1 MAGRTCG
8 LPEPGLPARRQ
19 RQCQRIVVLV
29 SGFGRNLQALI
40 EHCAQGRIEADIVG
54 VVSSRAGAP
63 ALQRA
68 AKAGIPTRVLEP
80 AGFAHRQDHDR
91 ALLATVRALQPD
103 LVLLAGY
110 MRILDVAFVEHYV
123 GRLLNVHPSLLPRY
137 PGLHTHRRV
146 LAAGDAVHGATVHFV
161 SAELDGG
168 PAIIQGGVSVSA
180 DDDEQ
185 SLSERVMNAV
195 ELNIYPWAAAAFC
208 RGELELR
215 AGRVWWNGRRLDS
228 PLQWPDL
235 QQDRS

>member
-1 MAGRTCG
+1 MREHG
-8 LPEPGLPARRQ
+8 LPTRR
-19 RQCQRIVVLV
+19 QRIVVLV

-40 EHCAQGRIEADIVG
+40 DHCTQGRIEGDIVG
-54 VVSSRAGAP
+54 VISDRVGAS

-68 AKAGIPTRVLEP
+68 AQAGIPTRVVAP
-80 AGFAHRQDHDR
+80 ADLPDRQRHDR
-91 ALLATVRALQPD
+91 VLLDTVRALGPN

-110 MRILDVAFVEHYV
+110 MRILDAAFVEHYA

-137 PGLHTHRRV
+137 PGLHTHRRA

-168 PAIIQGGVSVSA
+168 PAIIQGGVSVCA

-185 SLSERVMNAV
+185 VLSERVMNAV
-195 ELNIYPWAAAAFC
+195 EVNIYPWAAAAFC

-215 AGRVWWNGRRLDS
+215 AGRAWWNGRRLES
-228 PLQWPDL
+228 PLQWQDL
-235 QQDRS
+235 HREGT